1 MKAPSYIYIIS
12 LVIFIITAGS
22 NCSEQEHEINYDTG
36 FFPEETYN
44 IEGINSSYDD
54 FNIALPQFA
63 GELPLMF
70 SSNRDSQGE
79 QFDIVSGIIYFIF
92 SQIDAEFTLNS
103 NMINDAF
110 YDNIEQK
117 VNSPAD
123 ELGPYRFFNGAEG
136 MEYFFYAG
144 EDEGSVLNIK
154 YLRYS
159 PAGTGK
165 AAELNEAAPVSS
177 LNSDSNDAYICFNK
191 DISAAYF
198 TSDRYGSFDIVSAG
212 IDDPALLG
220 SWLEGS
226 PVSISPVDSINSEYD
241 DKCPF
246 IRQDIM
252 MFASNRPGGMGA
264 YDLYYSV
271 YRNGKWSSPQNMGPE
286 INTEYNEY
294 RPVAGNYP
302 NFSNSF
308 LLFSSDRPSGQGGY
322 DLYLRGIDLT
332 LLSE

>member
-1 MKAPSYIYIIS
+1 MKRPTIYMIS
-12 LVIFIITAGS
+12 LAVFIITAGS
-22 NCSEQEHEINYDTG
+22 NCSKQETEINYDTG

-44 IEGINSSYDD
+44 LEGINSSYDD

-70 SSNRDSQGE
+70 SSNRNSQGE
-79 QFDIVSGIIYFIF
+79 HFDIVSGIIWFVF
-92 SQIDAEFTLNS
+92 SQIDADFTLNS
-103 NMINDAF
+103 NMLTDVF

-117 VNSPAD
+117 VNSSYD
-123 ELGPYRFFNGAEG
+123 ELGPYRFFNGSEG

-144 EDEGSVLNIK
+144 EDESGILNLK

-159 PAGTGK
+159 PVGTGK
-165 AAELNEAAPVSS
+165 SAELDEAAAISS
-177 LNSDSNDAYICFNK
+177 LNSNSNDAYICFNK
-191 DISAAYF
+191 DISAVYF
-198 TSDRYGSFDIVSAG
+198 TSDRDGSFDIVSAG
-212 IDDPALLG
+212 IDDPSSLGTLLTG
-220 SWLEGS
+220 D
-226 PVSISPVDSINSEYD
+226 PVSVSTVDSINSDYD

-252 MFASNRPGGMGA
+252 IFASNRPGGLGG

-271 YRNGKWSSPQNMGPE
+271 YRDDKWSSPLNMGPE
-286 INTEYNEY
+286 INTEHNEY
-294 RPVAGNYP
+294 RPVIASYP

-308 LLFSSDRPSGQGGY
+308 LLFSSDRPSGMGGY
-322 DLYLRGIDLT
+322 DLYFRGIDFE

>member
-1 MKAPSYIYIIS
+1 MKGASYIYIIS
-12 LVIFIITAGS
+12 LVILIISAGS
-22 NCSEQEHEINYDTG
+22 NCSKQETGINYDTG
-36 FFPEETYN
+36 FFPEESYN
-44 IEGINSSYDD
+44 LEGINSLYDD

-70 SSNRDSQGE
+70 SSNRNSQGQ
-79 QFDIVSGIIYFIF
+79 QFDIVSGMIYFIF

-110 YDNIEQK
+110 YENIEQK
-117 VNSPAD
+117 VNTSYD
-123 ELGPYRFFNGAEG
+123 ELGPYRFFNGSEG
-136 MEYFFYAG
+136 MEYFFYSC
-144 EDEGSVLNIK
+144 EEEGAVLNLK

-165 AAELNEAAPVSS
+165 SSEPDEAVSISS

-191 DISAAYF
+191 DISAVYF
-198 TSDRYGSFDIVSAG
+198 TSDRDGSFDIVSAD
-212 IDDPALLG
+212 IDDPSLLG
-220 SWLEGS
+220 LWLEGD
-226 PVSISPVDSINSEYD
+226 PVSVSAVDSINSDYD

-252 MFASNRPGGMGA
+252 LFASNRPGGMGG

-271 YRNGKWSSPQNMGPE
+271 YRDGKWSSPLNMGPE

-294 RPVAGNYP
+294 RPVTGSYP
-302 NFSNSF
+302 NFSNAF

-322 DLYLRGIDLT
+322 DLYFRGIDLSALT
-332 LLSE
+332 E